1 VNTEEMVGTGSSS
14 LRKKQWLQLKK
25 KKNQNLETVKPK
37 SERYTEKT
45 GWFTVFIQNLVEN
58 RKIAQFSRKR
68 LGFLFSFLKFG
79 KLKIVS
85 KIDRF
90 FLLLPFSVN

>member
-14 LRKKQWLQLKK
+14 LRKKQSVTIKE

-45 GWFTVFIQNLVEN
+45 G
-58 RKIAQFSRKR
+58 
-68 LGFLFSFLKFG
+68 
-79 KLKIVS
+79 
-85 KIDRF
+85 
-90 FLLLPFSVN
+90 

>member
-45 GWFTVFIQNLVEN
+45 G
-58 RKIAQFSRKR
+58 
-68 LGFLFSFLKFG
+68 
-79 KLKIVS
+79 
-85 KIDRF
+85 
-90 FLLLPFSVN
+90 